1 MRDAASELG
10 TRRPLYTQYR
20 GDHYTEPATHF
31 EQLSTVTHTYQPVPD
46 QKKTFEQEKSDSDG
60 LTVESIHISVE
71 SFLFEQQTNLSSSP
85 SQFSFAIPSITN
97 SNTSFSFCLLF
108 QSSISVIQ
116 SGYASACFFLL
127 PGKFQI
133 MQTNSCEK
141 LELYLSDASDES

>member
-46 QKKTFEQEKSDSDG
+46 KKKTFEQEKSDSDG

-71 SFLFEQQTNLSSSP
+71 SFLFAQQTNLSSSP

-97 SNTSFSFCLLF
+97 STSFSFLLSFPKLNFFYSEQSCISLFLLF
-108 QSSISVIQ
+108 
-116 SGYASACFFLL
+116 L
-127 PGKFQI
+127 PGKFES

-141 LELYLSDASDES
+141 LDLYLSDASDES